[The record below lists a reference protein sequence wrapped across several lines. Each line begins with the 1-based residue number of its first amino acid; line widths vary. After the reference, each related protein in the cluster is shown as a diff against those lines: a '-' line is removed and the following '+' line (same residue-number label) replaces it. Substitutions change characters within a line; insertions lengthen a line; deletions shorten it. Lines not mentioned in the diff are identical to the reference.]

1 VSLSSQTFT
10 AIVIQTSLIT
20 ATEMLTLPLISDQI
34 IPLLPNRPS
43 LFGFQELDQNQP
55 RRTFRQTSEISSIFF
70 FFFESSGFLSLVRPT
85 NSDLSSQAKPHGVS
99 HPFHQT
105 NKVPVADG
113 PYARAKKVQASFC
126 VFFKL
131 VENNGFFL
139 SLNWVTN

>member
-70 FFFESSGFLSLVRPT
+70 FFLKVVVSCHLSDRPT
-85 NSDLSSQAKPHGVS
+85 PIFPHRPSLMGFPIPS
-99 HPFHQT
+99 TRPTRFQLLTAHMPEPRKF
-105 NKVPVADG
+105 
-113 PYARAKKVQASFC
+113 RQAS
-126 VFFKL
+126 VFSSNWL
-131 VENNGFFL
+131 TIMVSFFL
-139 SLNWVTN
+139 